1 MGDTTPPIADRRS
14 RFEAVFDVA
23 YVPVQR
29 YVRRRGGGDETDDVV
44 AETFTIVWRRLAEV
58 PDSAVVPWCLGVARR
73 CLANQRRST
82 ARRKRLR
89 DRIAAEPQPTQ
100 TSPDPGLEAAL
111 ARLEEEQREILRLS
125 AWEGFGAGEIAEV
138 LGITPNA
145 ASIRLHRARRE
156 LEALLG
162 GGRKVRVEDIHQLK
176 PTPKGGNDD
185 ERRDIRTNRA
195 HRPRSG

>member
-1 MGDTTPPIADRRS
+1 MGVTTPPIADGRA
-14 RFEAVFDVA
+14 RFEAVFDAA

-44 AETFTIVWRRLAEV
+44 AETFTVVWRRLAEV

-89 DRIAAEPQPTQ
+89 DRIAAEPQPAE
-100 TSPDPGLEAAL
+100 TSTGDPVLEKAL
-111 ARLEEEQREILRLS
+111 SHLDEEQREILRLS

-138 LGITPNA
+138 LGITSNA
-145 ASIRLHRARRE
+145 VSIRLHRARRD
-156 LEALLG
+156 LAALLESGKKSVDG
-162 GGRKVRVEDIHQLK
+162 GHTSVEAQA
-176 PTPKGGNDD
+176 
-185 ERRDIRTNRA
+185 ERGER
-195 HRPRSG
+195 